1 MLETNHYTGTAA
13 PVAGVP
19 GYDGLAKRPL
29 AKLGSLEVR
38 LAESEADIHAAQE
51 VRYRVFCEELG
62 ATLAPTS
69 PLERDADRFDDLCD
83 HLIVCDMDLDGPN
96 HRRVVGTY
104 RILRQERA
112 LLAGGFYSTAEFD
125 FERLIARNPGKR
137 FMELGR
143 SCVLPA
149 YRSKRTIEALW
160 QAIWRYVRD
169 HQVDVMAGCASFHGI
184 VPAAHA
190 QALSFLAHNCSAL
203 ENWAVRAVPE
213 RYQPMDLM
221 PAEAVD
227 AKEAIK
233 QMPPLVKGYL
243 KLGARFGDGCVIDHE
258 FRTVDV
264 FVVLPVASIGQ
275 RYIDYYSAETPKLI
289 A

>member
-1 MLETNHYTGTAA
+1 MLQIDRHVGATFTPLPMTKSRTEGI
-13 PVAGVP
+13 
-19 GYDGLAKRPL
+19 L

-38 LAESEADIHAAQE
+38 LARSEAELHAAQE
-51 VRYRVFCEELG
+51 VRYRVFCEEMG
-62 ATLAPTS
+62 ASVGSTDSLR
-69 PLERDADRFDDLCD
+69 RDADRFDDVCD
-83 HLIVCDMDLDGPN
+83 HLIVCDRDLPGPD

-104 RILRQERA
+104 RLLRQERA
-112 LLAGGFYSTAEFD
+112 REAGGFYSTAEY
-125 FERLIARNPGKR
+125 ELEQMIACNPGLR

-160 QAIWRYVRD
+160 QAIWAYVREYK
-169 HQVDVMAGCASFHGI
+169 VDVMAGCASFPGI

-190 QALSFLAHNCSAL
+190 QALTFLANNCRADESWSISAV
-203 ENWAVRAVPE
+203 AS
-213 RYQPMDLM
+213 RYHSMDLM

-227 AKEAIK
+227 AKEAIR

-264 FVVLPVASIGQ
+264 FVVLPIAFIAQ
-275 RYIDYYSAETPKLI
+275 RYIDYYTPTPQLV

>member
-1 MLETNHYTGTAA
+1 MLELNPQTGVGALA
-13 PVAGVP
+13 LLSGNARV
-19 GYDGLAKRPL
+19 DGTL

-38 LAESEADIHAAQE
+38 LARTEADIHAAQE
-51 VRYRVFCEELG
+51 VRYRVFYEEMG
-62 ATLAPTS
+62 AALAS
-69 PLERDADRFDDLCD
+69 PSSIRRDADRFDDVCD
-83 HLIVCDMDLDGPN
+83 HLIVCDMDLPGPDD
-96 HRRVVGTY
+96 RRVVGTY
-104 RILRQERA
+104 RLLRQERA
-112 LLAGGFYSTAEFD
+112 AAAGGFYSTAEFD
-125 FERLIARNPGKR
+125 LERLIARNPGKR

-160 QAIWRYVRD
+160 QAIWAYVRE
-169 HQVDVMAGCASFHGI
+169 HGVDVMAGCASFPGV
-184 VPAAHA
+184 VPAAHT
-190 QALSFLAHNCSAL
+190 QALSFLAHNCGAS
-203 ENWAVRAVPE
+203 ENWAVRAVTE

-221 PAEAVD
+221 PAEALD

-258 FRTVDV
+258 FGTVDV
-264 FVVLPVASIGQ
+264 FVVLPVASIAQ
-275 RYIDYYSAETPKLI
+275 RYIDYYTVEPKLV